1 MKIVFFDIDG
11 TLYRAEEKAVHKEVS
26 NTLRKLKERGVKIVV
41 ATGRSYI
48 YVPECI
54 RALKPDGF
62 ICSNG
67 SYIVMQGKIWEEQY
81 LDPDQV
87 RSLIRY
93 MDRDCFEYD
102 MQTREKLY
110 SKKNNLKLNTYQI
123 YSEVPRERIQEEY
136 NLEEI
141 IEKIHKIN
149 IWVDHKKQLEKILR
163 QTDGFA
169 REIHL
174 KTNHI
179 ELFASGPTKGA
190 GVKKVLEIQ
199 GMDKED
205 AVCFGDSMNDY
216 PMFQQVGT
224 SVAMGN
230 ADYRLKEI
238 ADEITDTV
246 ENSGVAKFFQKKLKK
261 DVDLVG
267 GNW

>member
-11 TLYRAEEKAVHKEVS
+11 TLYKAEEKAVHKDVS
-26 NTLRKLKERGVKIVV
+26 QTLEKLKESGVKIVV
-41 ATGRSYI
+41 ATGRSYV

-54 RALKPDGF
+54 KALKPDGF

-67 SYIVMQGKIWEEQY
+67 SYIVMGDSIWQEKF
-81 LDPDQV
+81 LDPEKV
-87 RSLIRY
+87 RVLVKY
-93 MDRDCFEYD
+93 MDRYKYEYD
-102 MQTREKLY
+102 YQTRKY
-110 SKKNNLKLNTYQI
+110 VFSKKGNDKLITYQE
-123 YSEVPRERIQEEY
+123 YSEVGTDRIKEEY
-136 NLEEI
+136 DLEEI

-149 IWVDHKKQLEKILR
+149 IWVDNKKHMEYILR
-163 QTDGFA
+163 HTESFA
-169 REIHL
+169 REIHQ

-190 GVKKVLEIQ
+190 GVNMVLEKLGIK
-199 GMDKED
+199 KEE
-205 AVCFGDSMNDY
+205 AVCFGDSMNDF

-246 ENSGVAKFFQKKLKK
+246 ENSGVAKFLKK
-261 DVDLVG
+261 I
-267 GNW
+267 